1 MENFEVHKLTT
12 FEEIRL
18 SRSLANA
25 VRDAEK
31 EMSLPISILL
41 AMEELDKLYKRQI
54 EMGIQ

>member
-31 EMSLPISILL
+31 EMSLPIGILL

>member
-18 SRSLANA
+18 SRLLANA

-31 EMSLPISILL
+31 EMSLPMSILL